1 MPLSP
6 SGNTRKYYIAAQDV
20 EWDYIPNSQLHPRT
34 GLPLVEDSEYN
45 FYYLDLRQVSLHLFL
60 PVFSLQENKF
70 LIAVAK
76 YSLKRNM
83 GSLEINT

>member
-1 MPLSP
+1 M
-6 SGNTRKYYIAAQDV
+6 

-45 FYYLDLRQVSLHLFL
+45 FYYLDLRQVSLHLFQ
-60 PVFSLQENKF
+60 PIFSLQKEYEF

-76 YSLKRNM
+76 YSLKMNM
-83 GSLEINT
+83 DSLEINT